1 MGVKYGTK
9 EILQKIKNYSIY
21 NNVILFSLFVLVLV
35 SVVTTVVEVKIGI
48 NKNNKFY
55 IESLVV
61 MFILCFLEI
70 IVGDISIK
78 LRRKYVK
85 LFNET
90 ELLYL
95 LNNIRNEQGKIPK
108 YQFVELK
115 YIFIKGL
122 LYWINK
128 NEYTYCDDM
137 QRQEMI
143 KNKIITKKQFLL
155 ISIFK
160 CVSIKGSD
168 INELIYINEF
178 SKIVEKYTDILKDGR
193 NNGNEYISKCFEI
206 EEQFKALKKEAEET
220 QTYSYIKKRTF
231 VEDWVEFCSNL
242 RTVKITKFIILIVAI
257 LIQIF
262 QNVLDKALVSNTF
275 NFITIILLAIEL
287 GDDKTITKL

>member
-1 MGVKYGTK
+1 MEQKKFYK
-9 EILQKIKNYSIY
+9 KIKNYSIY
-21 NNVILFSLFVLVLV
+21 NNVILFSLFVLVIV

>member
-1 MGVKYGTK
+1 MEQKKFYK
-9 EILQKIKNYSIY
+9 KIKNYSIY

-168 INELIYINEF
+168 INEF

>member
-1 MGVKYGTK
+1 MEQKKFYK
-9 EILQKIKNYSIY
+9 KIKNYSIY

>member
-1 MGVKYGTK
+1 MEQKKFYK
-9 EILQKIKNYSIY
+9 KIKNYSKY

-48 NKNNKFY
+48 NKNNKFC

-70 IVGDISIK
+70 ILGDISIK

-108 YQFVELK
+108 YQFAELK

-178 SKIVEKYTDILKDGR
+178 SKIVEKYTDILKDER

-262 QNVLDKALVSNTF
+262 QNMLDKNLVSNTF

-287 GDDKTITKL
+287 GDDKTITKS

>member
-1 MGVKYGTK
+1 MEQKKFYK
-9 EILQKIKNYSIY
+9 KIKNYSIY

-242 RTVKITKFIILIVAI
+242 RTVIITKFIILIVAI

>member
-1 MGVKYGTK
+1 MEQKKFYR
-9 EILQKIKNYSIY
+9 KIKNYSKY

-70 IVGDISIK
+70 IVGNISIK

-95 LNNIRNEQGKIPK
+95 LNNIRNDQGKIPK

-160 CVSIKGSD
+160 CVSVKGSD

-178 SKIVEKYTDILKDGR
+178 SKIVEKYTDILKDER

>member
-1 MGVKYGTK
+1 MEQKKFYK
-9 EILQKIKNYSIY
+9 KIKNYSIY

-275 NFITIILLAIEL
+275 NFIIIILLAIEL

>member
-1 MGVKYGTK
+1 MEQKKFYK
-9 EILQKIKNYSIY
+9 KIKKYSIY

-128 NEYTYCDDM
+128 NEYTYCDNM

>member
-1 MGVKYGTK
+1 MEQKKFYK
-9 EILQKIKNYSIY
+9 KIKNYSIY

-242 RTVKITKFIILIVAI
+242 RTVKITKFIILI
-257 LIQIF
+257 QIF

>member
-1 MGVKYGTK
+1 MEQKKFYK
-9 EILQKIKNYSIY
+9 KIKNYSIY

-206 EEQFKALKKEAEET
+206 EEQFKALKKEAKET

>member
-1 MGVKYGTK
+1 M
-9 EILQKIKNYSIY
+9 
-21 NNVILFSLFVLVLV
+21 
-35 SVVTTVVEVKIGI
+35 
-48 NKNNKFY
+48 
-55 IESLVV
+55 
-61 MFILCFLEI
+61 
-70 IVGDISIK
+70 
-78 LRRKYVK
+78 K

>member
-128 NEYTYCDDM
+128 NEYTYCDNM

>member
-1 MGVKYGTK
+1 MEQKKFYK
-9 EILQKIKNYSIY
+9 KIKNYSKY

-70 IVGDISIK
+70 IVGNISIK

-85 LFNET
+85 LFSET

-143 KNKIITKKQFLL
+143 KNKMITKKQFLL

-178 SKIVEKYTDILKDGR
+178 SKIVEKYTDILKDER

>member
-1 MGVKYGTK
+1 MEQKKFYK
-9 EILQKIKNYSIY
+9 KIKNYSIY
-21 NNVILFSLFVLVLV
+21 NNVILFSLFVLILV

>member
-1 MGVKYGTK
+1 MEQKKFYK
-9 EILQKIKNYSIY
+9 KIKNYSIY

-220 QTYSYIKKRTF
+220 QTYSYKKKRTF

>member
-1 MGVKYGTK
+1 MEQKKFYK
-9 EILQKIKNYSIY
+9 KIKNYSIY

-128 NEYTYCDDM
+128 NEYTYCDNM

>member
-1 MGVKYGTK
+1 MEQKKFYK
-9 EILQKIKNYSIY
+9 KIKNYSIY

-287 GDDKTITKL
+287 RDDKTITKL

>member
-1 MGVKYGTK
+1 MEQKKFYK
-9 EILQKIKNYSIY
+9 KIKNYSIY

-287 GDDKTITKL
+287 GDDKTITKLW

>member
-1 MGVKYGTK
+1 MEQKKFYK
-9 EILQKIKNYSIY
+9 KIKNYSKY

-48 NKNNKFY
+48 NKNNKFR

-70 IVGDISIK
+70 ILGDISIK

-108 YQFVELK
+108 YQFAELK

-178 SKIVEKYTDILKDGR
+178 SKIVEKYTDILKDER

-262 QNVLDKALVSNTF
+262 QNVLDKNLVSNTF

-287 GDDKTITKL
+287 GDDKTITKS